1 MKAYA
6 SSMATSLA
14 FVALFVGVAP
24 ARASIL
30 TPGNLLVSV
39 ENFGGAFAD
48 TVNEY
53 TTGGAQVQQ
62 FSVPYPGG
70 RPVTED
76 VRDIAVDQTG
86 RVQIYNGTFAPFLT
100 TLTPTSS
107 GPGAGTYDHHTTAG
121 WSTVANVSFGGIG
134 TLGNFAFVTDMAT
147 SGPGSPNGLIR
158 FDLTTFSAMRFA
170 AGNDYGDLT
179 IGLDGRLY
187 ALNNPGGGVPAHQ
200 IDIFDPI
207 TLASL
212 GSITLSAALQTAD
225 LRGLAVDA
233 SSNIFAAGWDGSLY
247 QVSTAGAIVNSRPT
261 GFSNL
266 EDIDVSAS
274 GQIVAGGRFGD
285 VVLTTTALTSQTSF
299 NVADIPIHVA
309 FVTASTAV
317 PEPTSLVLFGAGALG
332 LVAHVRWRRAR

>member
-1 MKAYA
+1 
-6 SSMATSLA
+6 LV
-14 FVALFVGVAP
+14 FVALFGGVAP
-24 ARASIL
+24 ARASSL
-30 TPGNLLVSV
+30 TPGNLLVSA

-53 TTGGAQVQQ
+53 TTGGAVVQQ
-62 FSVPYPGG
+62 FNVPYPGG

-100 TLTPTSS
+100 TLTPTLG

-147 SGPGSPNGLIR
+147 ASPGGPNGLIR

-170 AGNDYGDLT
+170 AGNDYGNLT

-187 ALNNPGGGVPAHQ
+187 ALNNPGGGFPAHQ
-200 IDIFDPI
+200 IDVFDPI

-247 QVSTAGAIVNSRPT
+247 QVRNAGAVVNSRPT

-309 FVTASTAV
+309 FATTAV
-317 PEPTSLVLFGAGALG
+317 PEPTSLVLLG
-332 LVAHVRWRRAR
+332 TGTVGLLVCAARWRARPRA